1 MSETNLIAISI
12 YSIPLLLIALMYLRN
27 RRKVEKLSAHSLRDS
42 IDSGLTEPSSL
53 HPSIDPALCIGCGS
67 CTSACP
73 EGKVLGLIGG
83 KAVLV
88 NPADCIGHGACRRAC
103 PENAITLVF
112 GTEQRG
118 VDIPLL
124 TPDFQTTV
132 PGIYVAGELGGMG
145 LVKNAIEQGRQA
157 MDSIIQALKNTRNKE
172 CEWDSIIV
180 GCGPTG
186 ISAALQAKQRG
197 IKALTIERST
207 VGGTVAHFPRMKMI
221 MTAPARLPGVG
232 KVKFSEV
239 LKEDLI
245 AFWKDVVDR
254 EKPELHESENLQDI
268 TRLKRGGFQVTTD
281 KDSYRTRTVLLA
293 MGRRGTPRK
302 LNVPGEELT
311 KVVYELE
318 DPAQYRDQR
327 VLVVGG
333 GDSALEA
340 AIACSQ
346 FSPGNVTLCY
356 RGTGFNRAKRKNRDA
371 IESLAESGD
380 VTVLFETVVKG
391 ITSQA
396 VVIEKKQGKCKTLPN
411 DQVIVCAG
419 GVMPIGFMKDLGIEV
434 VTKYG
439 EA

>member
-1 MSETNLIAISI
+1 MSETSLIAIGI
-12 YSIPLLLIALMYLRN
+12 YSVPLLLIALMYLRK
-27 RRKVEKLSAHSLRDS
+27 RRKVETMSEHSLRDA

-112 GTEQRG
+112 GTESRG

-157 MDSIIQALKNTRNKE
+157 MDSITQALKNTRNKE
-172 CEWDSIIV
+172 CDWDSIIV

-197 IKALTIERST
+197 VKALTIERST

-232 KVKFSEV
+232 KVKFSEI

-245 AFWKDVVDR
+245 AFWKDIVDR
-254 EKPELHESENLQDI
+254 EKPELHESENLKDI
-268 TRLKRGGFQVTTD
+268 AKLKRGGFLVSTD

-302 LNVPGEELT
+302 LGVPGEELT

-318 DPAQYRDQR
+318 DPAQYRGTR

-346 FSPGNVTLCY
+346 YSPGNVTLCY
-356 RGTGFNRAKRKNRDA
+356 RGAGFNRAKRKNREKIDG
-371 IESLAESGD
+371 LAASGD
-380 VTVLFETVVKG
+380 VTLLFGTVVKG
-391 ITSQA
+391 ITSKA
-396 VVIEKKQGKCKTLPN
+396 VIIDTNGEKKSIPN
-411 DQVIVCAG
+411 DHVIVCAG
-419 GVMPIGFMKDLGIEV
+419 GVVPIGFMKDLGIEV

>member
-1 MSETNLIAISI
+1 MSETSLIAISI
-12 YSIPLLLIALMYLRN
+12 YSVPFLLIALVYLRK
-27 RRKVEKLSAHSLRDS
+27 RRKVETMSAHSLRDS

-112 GTEQRG
+112 GTETRG

-132 PGIYVAGELGGMG
+132 PGIFVAGELGGMG

-157 MDSIIQALKNTRNKE
+157 MDSITQAVKSTRNKE

-245 AFWKDVVDR
+245 AFWKDVVER

-268 TRLKRGGFQVTTD
+268 AKLKRGGFLVSTD
-281 KDSYRTRTVLLA
+281 KDTYRTRTVLLA

-318 DPAQYRDQR
+318 DPAQYRGKR

-340 AIACSQ
+340 AIACSKY
-346 FSPGNVTLCY
+346 SSGNVTLCY
-356 RGTGFNRAKRKNRDA
+356 RGTGFSRAKRKNREA
-371 IESLAESGD
+371 IDQLAASGD
-380 VTVLFETVVKG
+380 VTLLLSTVVKG

-396 VVIEKKQGKCKTLPN
+396 VVIDMNGKKKTLPN
-411 DQVIVCAG
+411 DHVIVCAG
-419 GVMPIGFMKDLGIEV
+419 GEVPIGFMKELGIEV

-439 EA
+439 EV

>member
-1 MSETNLIAISI
+1 MAGWGNVI
-12 YSIPLLLIALMYLRN
+12 
-27 RRKVEKLSAHSLRDS
+27 
-42 IDSGLTEPSSL
+42 
-53 HPSIDPALCIGCGS
+53 
-67 CTSACP
+67 
-73 EGKVLGLIGG
+73 GLIGE

-112 GTEQRG
+112 GTETRG
-118 VDIPLL
+118 VDIPVL

-157 MDSIIQALKNTRNKE
+157 MNSITRAVKNTRNNK

-180 GCGPTG
+180 GCGPAG

-197 IKALTIERST
+197 LKALTIERSK

-232 KVKFSEV
+232 MVRFNEV

-245 AFWKDVVDR
+245 AFWNEVVER
-254 EKPELHESENLQDI
+254 EKPELHESENLLSVA
-268 TRLKRGGFQVTTD
+268 RLKRGGFLVSTD
-281 KDSYRTRTVLLA
+281 KDCYRTRTVLLA
-293 MGRRGTPRK
+293 MGRRGIPRK
-302 LNVPGEELT
+302 LDVPGEELT

-318 DPAQYRDQR
+318 DPAQYRDKR
-327 VLVVGG
+327 VVVVGG

-340 AIACSQ
+340 AIACSRY
-346 FSPGNVTLCY
+346 SPGNVTLCY
-356 RGTGFNRAKRKNRDA
+356 RGTGFNRAKRKNREA
-371 IESLAESGD
+371 IEGLVASGD
-380 VTVLFETVVKG
+380 VIVLFSTVVAG

-396 VVIEKKQGKCKTLPN
+396 VVLDMSGKLKKLRN
-411 DQVIVCAG
+411 DHVIVCAG
-419 GVMPIGFMKDLGIEV
+419 GVIPIGFMKDLGIEV

-439 EA
+439 ET